1 MKISG
6 WGRFPIVD
14 ASAVRI
20 ERAYSDHTFIPNGNF
35 RSYGD
40 AALAPCFVNMR
51 KHNKMIAF
59 DPESGLLTCE
69 SGVLLSEI
77 VERFVPDGWYLAV
90 VPGTKYITV
99 GGAVAADV
107 HGKNHHVA
115 GCFSEWVISLKMMLP
130 SGEEIYCSAGE
141 NQKLFR
147 GTCGGMGLTG
157 IILEATIRLK
167 KISSRW
173 VTQKTI
179 KTYSLQET
187 FAAFEA
193 CNDVQYSV
201 AWIDSMAKGEN
212 LGRSI
217 LMVGDFDTDGD
228 LNYRAKSAVR
238 VPFNFPSFALNKFT
252 IKVFNFLYF
261 AKTKHGE
268 SDQKVE
274 LDQFFHPLDRIA
286 NWNRIY
292 GKSGFVQFQFIL
304 PKKVSFL
311 GLTTVLSR
319 LERSGFASFL
329 SVLKLYGP
337 QNKNYLSFPMEG
349 YSLAMDFKVQP
360 GLVEVLSELTDLV
373 CEMGGRIYLAKDAL
387 MTSAQFEM
395 SYANANSFRE
405 LRKRFGVE
413 KVVNSELS
421 KRLGI

>member
-1 MKISG
+1 MKING
-6 WGRFPIVD
+6 WGRFPVID
-14 ASAVRI
+14 GSAVEL
-20 ERAYSDHTFIPNGNF
+20 ERAYSDQAFIPNGNF

-40 AALAPCFVNMR
+40 AALAQRFVNMR
-51 KHNKMIAF
+51 KQNKMIAF

-99 GGAVAADV
+99 GGAIAADV
-107 HGKNHHVA
+107 HGKNHHIA
-115 GCFSEWVISLKMMLP
+115 GCFSESVTNLKIMLP
-130 SGEEIYCSAGE
+130 SREEVYCSVDE
-141 NQKLFR
+141 NQQLFR

-193 CNDVQYSV
+193 CNQVQYSV
-201 AWIDSMAKGEN
+201 AWIDSMAKGES

-217 LMVGDFDTDGD
+217 LMVGDFDSDGD
-228 LNYRAKSAVR
+228 LNYRAKSSVR
-238 VPFNFPSFALNKFT
+238 VPFNFPSWILNKFT
-252 IKVFNFLYF
+252 IGVFNHLYF
-261 AKTKHGE
+261 SKTKHGE
-268 SDQKVE
+268 SEQRVE

-304 PKKVSFL
+304 PKKVSFS
-311 GLTTVLSR
+311 GLKLVLSR
-319 LERSGFASFL
+319 LEKSGFASFL

-337 QNKNYLSFPMEG
+337 RNQNFLSFPMEG
-349 YSLAMDFKVQP
+349 YSLAMDFKLQP
-360 GLVEVLSELTDLV
+360 GLLEILSELTDVV
-373 CEMGGRIYLAKDAL
+373 CEMGGRVYLAKDAL
-387 MTSAQFEM
+387 MTSTQFEK
-395 SYANANSFRE
+395 SYANANSLRE
-405 LRKRFGVE
+405 LRKRLGVE
-413 KVVNSELS
+413 KVIRSELS
-421 KRLGI
+421 ERLGI